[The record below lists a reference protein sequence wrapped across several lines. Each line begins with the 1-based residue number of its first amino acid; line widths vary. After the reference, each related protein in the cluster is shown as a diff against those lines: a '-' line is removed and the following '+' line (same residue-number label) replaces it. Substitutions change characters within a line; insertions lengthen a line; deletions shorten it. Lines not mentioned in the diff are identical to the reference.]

1 MEEVHAEKSSGSEKA
16 VLQRHRIANV
26 VLIGATGSGKTVVGR
41 HLAQLLGFGFV
52 DVDSLIEKRTGHA
65 VARIFAEQGER
76 VFRSQEQEALKFLS
90 KVQNH
95 VIVPGAGAVEDEE
108 NWQILKKLGPVIW
121 LATPTHAV
129 VNRLLMKTDELLGR
143 PLLADA
149 LKLEDPEERRRY
161 LTLRLDELQ
170 KRRLEF
176 YQMADFTLASYYC
189 TPETTA
195 HGIKAL
201 LLEADYP
208 QAEPNRI

>member
-1 MEEVHAEKSSGSEKA
+1 MEEVQAEKPIGNEKA
-16 VLQRHRIANV
+16 VLQRHRIPNV

-41 HLAQLLGFGFV
+41 HLAQLLGFGFI
-52 DVDSLIEKRTGHA
+52 DLDSVIENRTGKA

-76 VFRSQEQEALKFLS
+76 AFRSQEHEALKFLA
-90 KVQNH
+90 KIQNH

-108 NWQILKKLGPVIW
+108 NWHILKKLGPVIW

-129 VNRLLMKTDELLGR
+129 VSRLVMKPDELLAR
-143 PLLADA
+143 PLLSDA

-176 YQMADFTLASYYC
+176 YQRADFTLASYYC

-195 HGIKAL
+195 HAIKAL
-201 LLEADYP
+201 LLEADHP
-208 QAEPNRI
+208 QPEPNRI